1 MGSGLGSCSRTVVMN
16 TAEAYK
22 RPSILRLTPINMLK
36 LKYSDMHVKVCSA
49 HLAHAEPRD
58 GEPRRGRRDVA
69 PVIRRRRRRREMR
82 RRDVMRG
89 CDREEGGEGCSPVPA
104 AGSSAGYRQRRGEG
118 TCGRHYAGPSRD
130 VTSRNL
136 PAAGRSAACWPRGTD
151 GPVGYCS
158 GGVGGAEFGAVR
170 FRPAARCIRVMRSR
184 ADS

>member
-1 MGSGLGSCSRTVVMN
+1 MN

-36 LKYSDMHVKVCSA
+36 LKYFDMHVNVCA
-49 HLAHAEPRD
+49 ARLAHAEPRD

-104 AGSSAGYRQRRGEG
+104 AGSSAGYRQRRGVG
-118 TCGRHYAGPSRD
+118 DTPRD

-136 PAAGRSAACWPRGTD
+136 PAASRPRGTD
-151 GPVGYCS
+151 APGGYCS
-158 GGVGGAEFGAVR
+158 AGGGGGGFGPAR
-170 FRPAARCIRVMRSR
+170 FRPAERRIR
-184 ADS
+184 ADATDS